1 MKKKNYIQTAKN
13 VISSEIEG
21 LKKLQKSLDK
31 NFNIAV
37 EKIIKT
43 SNRNGKICFI
53 GLGKSGI
60 VAERSSK
67 TFSSISVP
75 SIFIH
80 AAEFSHGDSGVIQK
94 NDLMIIASSSGE
106 TQELKN
112 CITFSKRWG
121 ISLISIFQKKNS
133 TLFKAGDIK
142 ILLPTAKEAGLS
154 MVPTTSLSIFSTFF
168 NSLAVSL
175 MKQKSFTLKD
185 FKRFHPGGSIGASL
199 LTVSDLCI
207 SDKKKLPF
215 INENKSMADGLK
227 IMSAKKFGTL
237 IVLNSKKIL
246 SGTYSDGDSRRD
258 SEKNF
263 KKLKVKD
270 LMIKKPITINKNILA
285 VNCLRLMQN
294 NKITKLIVT
303 DKNKVE
309 GLISIHHI
317 IDSGIR

>member
-21 LKKLQKSLDK
+21 LKQLQKSLDK
-31 NFNIAV
+31 NFNLAI

-43 SNRNGKICFI
+43 SNKNGKICFI

-80 AAEFSHGDSGVIQK
+80 AAEFSHGDSGAIQK
-94 NDLMIIASSSGE
+94 NDLMIISSSSGE

-112 CITFSKRWG
+112 CISFSKRWG
-121 ISLISIFQKKNS
+121 ISLISICQKKNS

-142 ILLPTAKEAGLS
+142 ILLPTSKEAGLS
-154 MVPTTSLSIFSTFF
+154 MVPTTSLSIFSAFF
-168 NSLAVSL
+168 DSLAVSL
-175 MKQKSFTLKD
+175 MKQKSFSLKD

-199 LTVSDLCI
+199 LTVSDLYI

-215 INENKSMADGLK
+215 VNENKNMTDAIK
-227 IMSAKKFGTL
+227 IMSKKKFGAL
-237 IVLNSKKIL
+237 IVLNSKKQL
-246 SGTYSDGDSRRD
+246 AGTYSDGDLRRD
-258 SEKNF
+258 SGKDL
-263 KKLKVKD
+263 KKLKVKN
-270 LMIKKPITINKNILA
+270 LMMKKPITINKKILA

-294 NKITKLIVT
+294 NEITYLIVT
-303 DKNKVE
+303 NKNKVD
-309 GLISIHHI
+309 GLITIHTI
-317 IDSGIR
+317 LDSGIR